1 MTNVNLEIQKAMINY
16 AFNNNDITPSQYQA
30 LLKTLKTKEE
40 ELNLQIKLK
49 EYKDKEIVR
58 KYNELSLS

>member
-1 MTNVNLEIQKAMINY
+1 MINY
-16 AFNNNDITPSQYQA
+16 AFKNNDITPSQYQA

-40 ELNLQIKLK
+40 ELKLQIKLK